1 MLFNLKGALERVKAL
16 RVLHIDDD
24 PDQLHFTKIFLEDCG
39 DSLIID
45 SMDKPLEALKQIEAG
60 IYDCIISDYQ
70 MDNMD
75 GIELTKTVRIQSDIP
90 IIIYTG
96 KGAEEV
102 KILTQKAGAD
112 AYFQKETDPH
122 HYKILYYNI
131 LNLINKR
138 KKKQKCILKKL

>member
-1 MLFNLKGALERVKAL
+1 
-16 RVLHIDDD
+16 
-24 PDQLHFTKIFLEDCG
+24 
-39 DSLIID
+39 
-45 SMDKPLEALKQIEAG
+45 
-60 IYDCIISDYQ
+60 

-112 AYFQKETDPH
+112 AYFQKEIDPH
-122 HYKILYYNI
+122 HYKTLYYNI
-131 LNLINKR
+131 LDLINKR
-138 KKKQKCILKKL
+138 KTNKNAFKKNYK